1 MTAAASLNGMDAVI
15 TELGLIEDEAI
26 QLDAAAL
33 QLAAL
38 DHPGVDLAVHVDA
51 LTSLTQRLAQ
61 LGDDAHTPGERAAAL
76 AQVFAQEHGFEG
88 DRVAYDDPDNADLIR
103 VLERRRGLPVSLT
116 ILYVAAARRIGW
128 RADALNTP
136 GHVLARIGPDTAP
149 VLVDPFNGGAVVGQ
163 EELAT
168 LLAQVLGRS
177 TTPVAEH
184 LEPMTN
190 RAVLVRLL
198 MNQATRAEARGD
210 AARALTLYQRM
221 TVIAPGTGHP
231 WWERARLELAR
242 GDTAAA
248 RASLS
253 AMLEITRDA
262 NLRTQISAALDHL
275 TGA

>member
-1 MTAAASLNGMDAVI
+1 MDDAI
-15 TELGLIEDEAI
+15 AELGLIEDEAI

-38 DHPGVDLAVHVDA
+38 DHPDVDIGAYVDE
-51 LTSLTQRLAQ
+51 LTSLTERLAE
-61 LGDDAHTPGERAAAL
+61 LGDDAHTPANRAAAL
-76 AQVFAQEHGFEG
+76 RQVFAQEHGFGG
-88 DRVAYDDPDNADLIR
+88 DRDTYDDPGNADLIR

-128 RADALNTP
+128 PADALNTP
-136 GHVLARIGPDTAP
+136 GHVLARIGSDTAP

-163 EELAT
+163 EELAS

-177 TTPVAEH
+177 TTPIAEH

-198 MNQATRAEARGD
+198 LNQATRAEAKGD
-210 AARALTLYQRM
+210 AARALTLFDRM
-221 TVIAPGTGHP
+221 TVIAPGIGHP
-231 WWERARLELAR
+231 WWDRARLQLAR
-242 GDTAAA
+242 GDIAAA

-275 TGA
+275 TGAG